1 MTDVIFPRLSE
12 DKPESVGVLATWYVT
27 DGQQVQPET
36 LLAEVQL
43 DKVDAEVAAPAA
55 GTVRL
60 LVDEEAE
67 VVQGTVIAR
76 IE

>member
-1 MTDVIFPRLSE
+1 MTDIVFPRLSE
-12 DKPESVGVLATWYVT
+12 DKPEATGVLATWYVA
-27 DGQQVQPET
+27 DGQQVGPET
-36 LLAEVQL
+36 LLAEVQM
-43 DKVDAEVAAPAA
+43 DKVDAEVFAPVG

-60 LVDEEAE
+60 LVGEEQE

>member
-43 DKVDAEVAAPAA
+43 DKVDAEVVAPAA

>member
-43 DKVDAEVAAPAA
+43 DKVDAEVVAPAA
-55 GTVRL
+55 GTIRL